1 MSVNREIVIGIDAS
15 RNRSGGAKAHL
26 IGLLSCG
33 NPKDHAINT
42 VHVWA
47 YKSLLDSIP
56 DKPWLIK
63 HNPPELEQNL
73 LRQVI
78 WQMFSFPGEAKQAG
92 CDIVLNTDAGTMSHV
107 RPAVTMSRDMLS
119 YEPGEMERYGWS
131 KARLR
136 LILLRYIQ
144 NRSLRRSDGTIFL
157 TRYAAEV
164 IQRSSGPVRRIG
176 LVPHGV
182 GQNFQELQHLLP
194 WPAND
199 ERPIRLLYI
208 SNAAWYKHQWMVVR
222 AVEQLR
228 NQGIDLTL
236 TLIGGG
242 SGPAQER
249 LRTQMALSDPLGVFV
264 TQKEF
269 VPQTELPG
277 YLLDADIFVFA
288 SSCENMPNTLVEAMA
303 AGLPIACSRRGPM
316 PEVLEDGGEYFDPE
330 LPDSIAAAL
339 RNLIGNE
346 TLRQRLAARAKI
358 LAARYSWERC
368 ARETWSF
375 LVETHQHSH
384 RSFDAIEN
392 RIQ

>member
-1 MSVNREIVIGIDAS
+1 MSTNRDLVIGVDAS

-26 IGLLSCG
+26 IGLLSRG
-33 NPKDHAINT
+33 NPKDHGIGT

-56 DKPWLIK
+56 EQPWLIK
-63 HNPPELEQNL
+63 HNPHELERSL

-78 WQMFSFPGEAKQAG
+78 WQVLKFPGEVARAG

-119 YEPGEMERYGWS
+119 YEPGEIERYGWS

-144 NRSLRRSDGTIFL
+144 NRSLRRADGAIFL

-182 GQNFQELQHLLP
+182 GQNFQDLRHTLP
-194 WPAND
+194 WPAKG

-208 SNAAWYKHQWMVVR
+208 SNAAWYKHQWTVVR

-228 NQGIDLTL
+228 NQGIDVTL
-236 TLIGGG
+236 TLVGGG
-242 SGPAQER
+242 SGPAQDR
-249 LRTQMALSDPLGVFV
+249 LRGQMARSDPRGEFV
-264 TQKEF
+264 TQKKF
-269 VPQTELPG
+269 VPQSDLPG
-277 YLLDADIFVFA
+277 YLVDADIFVFA

-316 PEVLEDGGEYFDPE
+316 PEVLEDGGDYFDPE
-330 LPDSIAAAL
+330 VPESIAAAL
-339 RNLIGNE
+339 RKLIDDE
-346 TLRQRLAARAKI
+346 ALRQRLAVRAKT

-375 LVETHQHSH
+375 LVETHQHVH
-384 RSFDAIEN
+384 RSM
-392 RIQ
+392 R